1 MKNELTAK
9 RLVLALSNA
18 NMKPQELADKAGV
31 NKASISQYVNGSHAP
46 SNISSGKMAS
56 VLNVN
61 PLWLMGFD
69 VPMNDVKPMMGIGY
83 RIKEARER
91 LGLTQTELGQKV
103 GVTGSA
109 ITNYEKETSHPKE
122 QIIYKLMETLGV
134 DANYLFQDCV
144 NIPKEL
150 NNVTLA
156 EFEYIQKYREL
167 DSHGKEIVDYILLKE
182 WERVDALKSSP
193 AAAELDNT
201 FRLVNYYY
209 RLASAGTGQIL
220 FDTPPTKRIE
230 IPNIQKY
237 AHVDYAIGVNGNSME
252 PMYHDGDTLL
262 VEMTDEISVG
272 SIGIFCV
279 DDNCYVKKLGNAEL
293 ISLNADYPNIP
304 LNETAR
310 CMGRVIDKL
319 AR

>member
-1 MKNELTAK
+1 
-9 RLVLALSNA
+9 
-18 NMKPQELADKAGV
+18 
-31 NKASISQYVNGSHAP
+31 
-46 SNISSGKMAS
+46 
-56 VLNVN
+56 
-61 PLWLMGFD
+61 
-69 VPMNDVKPMMGIGY
+69 MGIGY

-193 AAAELDNT
+193 AAADADDEDDL
-201 FRLVNYYY
+201 FR
-209 RLASAGTGQIL
+209 
-220 FDTPPTKRIE
+220 D
-230 IPNIQKY
+230 IPNT
-237 AHVDYAIGVNGNSME
+237 A
-252 PMYHDGDTLL
+252 
-262 VEMTDEISVG
+262 
-272 SIGIFCV
+272 
-279 DDNCYVKKLGNAEL
+279 AEL
-293 ISLNADYPNIP
+293 EGLYPP
-304 LNETAR
+304 
-310 CMGRVIDKL
+310 IDMTQDKEL
-319 AR
+319 G

>member
-1 MKNELTAK
+1 
-9 RLVLALSNA
+9 
-18 NMKPQELADKAGV
+18 
-31 NKASISQYVNGSHAP
+31 
-46 SNISSGKMAS
+46 
-56 VLNVN
+56 
-61 PLWLMGFD
+61 
-69 VPMNDVKPMMGIGY
+69 MGIGY

-122 QIIYKLMETLGV
+122 QIIYKLMESLGV

-156 EFEYIQKYREL
+156 EFEYIQKYRDL
-167 DSHGKEIVDYILLKE
+167 DPHGREIVDYILLKE
-182 WERVDALKSSP
+182 WERVDALKNSP
-193 AAAELDNT
+193 AAAEPGNAI
-201 FRLVNYYY
+201 RLVNYYY

-220 FDTPPTKRIE
+220 FDTPPTKRIQ
-230 IPNIQKY
+230 IPNIEKY

-252 PMYHDGDTLL
+252 PMFYDGDTLL

-279 DDNCYVKKLGNAEL
+279 DDNCYVKKLGKTEL

-310 CMGRVIDKL
+310 CMGKVIDKL
-319 AR
+319 PR